1 MEINKIVEWI
11 LKGIAT
17 LGCVLFVFYMFK
29 DTKNSAQ
36 EIKQYT
42 KTKDSLEALVQK
54 YQYDYSF
61 LKKRADELDSL
72 IKTKKENVRIVKE
85 KFYMYRD
92 RKITNPD
99 SATKYIINFLKD

>member
-1 MEINKIVEWI
+1 MEIDKRMEWI

-17 LGCVLFVFYMFK
+17 LGCLLFVFYIFK
-29 DTKNSAQ
+29 DTKNSAE
-36 EIKQYT
+36 EIRQYT

-54 YQYDYSF
+54 YQYDYTF

-72 IKTKKENVRIVKE
+72 IKVKTENVRIVKQ
-85 KFYMYRD
+85 KFYIFRD

-99 SATKYIINFLKD
+99 SATKFIKDFIKE